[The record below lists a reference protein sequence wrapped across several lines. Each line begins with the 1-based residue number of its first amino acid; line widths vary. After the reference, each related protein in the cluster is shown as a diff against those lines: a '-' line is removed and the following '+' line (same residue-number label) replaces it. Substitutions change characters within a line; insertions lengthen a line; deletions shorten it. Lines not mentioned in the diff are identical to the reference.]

1 MQVELGFEKQ
11 KLSQTHNFI
20 SSVYLDSNNFD
31 CYHARI
37 RQDEGAQL
45 LRVRWYGG
53 EIDDD
58 ARRRTTE
65 VNHEKHLQHVLPGD
79 PGGTAGAVP
88 TPRVRQLQ
96 RYILPFCF
104 FRALACNAVLPDSS
118 PL

>member
-1 MQVELGFEKQ
+1 MTLLQVELDFEQ
-11 KLSQTHNFI
+11 QLLSQTHNFI
-20 SSVYLDSNNFD
+20 SSVYLDSNDFD

-65 VNHEKHLQHVLPGD
+65 VNHEKHLPGD

-88 TPRVRQLQ
+88 TPRVRQL
-96 RYILPFCF
+96 RRTILPFTPF
-104 FRALACNAVLPDSS
+104 SQALAFFSFLITM
-118 PL
+118 LL